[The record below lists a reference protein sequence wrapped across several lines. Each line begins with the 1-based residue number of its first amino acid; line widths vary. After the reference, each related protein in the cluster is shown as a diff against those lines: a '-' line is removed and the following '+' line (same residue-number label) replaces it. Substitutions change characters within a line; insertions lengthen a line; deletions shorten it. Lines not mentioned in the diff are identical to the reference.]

1 MSTLIL
7 GPNVA
12 FLIHYRRL
20 GRRSVLTVKT
30 PTGLKVQ
37 DVEIKSKYAFRG
49 KQDYSSLSS
58 FRLNGHKSEARKH
71 IEGSFIP
78 FQSLDCFRIPKPGG
92 SFAIFYF
99 FPDKLGTGRGIFFSF
114 VSIILC

>member
-71 IEGSFIP
+71 IEGSFVP
-78 FQSLDCFRIPKPGG
+78 FQSLDCFRIPNQEVHLQF
-92 SFAIFYF
+92 S
-99 FPDKLGTGRGIFFSF
+99 IFFLINWGQGGGFFS
-114 VSIILC
+114 LLYQ